1 MAKAKNHTDIIDS
14 VTLGN
19 IEDNSAFV
27 IWLFADYPISEGNVI
42 RIRQSHAAS

>member
-19 IEDNSAFV
+19 IEV
-27 IWLFADYPISEGNVI
+27 IHKTVLAITFLCNRAHNVTDDLFSKKFD
-42 RIRQSHAAS
+42 